1 MASIAGFACA
11 NAGLSRTN
19 RAHTHAE
26 QVVVAM
32 VRERLTSHELDCV
45 PFGLAL
51 PLREAIC
58 ASRRDPPP
66 TWPKEALV
74 LVGRCVLSP
83 PHQARSRGASP

>member
-1 MASIAGFACA
+1 
-11 NAGLSRTN
+11 
-19 RAHTHAE
+19 
-26 QVVVAM
+26 M

-74 LVGRCVLSP
+74 LVGRCVTKPSVP
-83 PHQARSRGASP
+83 THARSRGPPPNAAGLRKAQLTAVIP

>member
-1 MASIAGFACA
+1 MPS
-11 NAGLSRTN
+11 T
-19 RAHTHAE
+19 

-74 LVGRCVLSP
+74 LVGRCVLNP